1 MAIIFPFLYR
11 LWSRGVEQ
19 LWPGA
24 GLNLTINT
32 DRKNIFNPPIAINVN
47 INERLPRESM
57 LLNQFSFYPSH
68 AHWIAPTICWLLEI
82 FNQNPMDILSLF
94 NFSNVLWRLDV
105 VQFFVRIFVL
115 SVDEESRI
123 VPFPAVDS
131 CAPWPPGH
139 DSPQIQIE
147 LLDEGWGQPASW
159 GGIWTMIR

>member
-11 LWSRGVEQ
+11 LWSRGWSSSGLVPATTSPFILTEQ
-19 LWPGA
+19 
-24 GLNLTINT
+24 
-32 DRKNIFNPPIAINVN
+32 NIFNPTIAINVN

-115 SVDEESRI
+115 SVDEESLI
-123 VPFPAVDS
+123 VPWSQRWTAVPPDRPATTQHKYKLS
-131 CAPWPPGH
+131 C
-139 DSPQIQIE
+139 
-147 LLDEGWGQPASW
+147 
-159 GGIWTMIR
+159 

>member
-1 MAIIFPFLYR
+1 MEPR
-11 LWSRGVEQ
+11 VEQ

-24 GLNLTINT
+24 GHNLAIYT
-32 DRKNIFNPPIAINVN
+32 DRKNIFNPTIAINVN
-47 INERLPRESM
+47 INERLSRESM

-115 SVDEESRI
+115 SVVKKVWLYHGPRGGQLC
-123 VPFPAVDS
+123 PLTARPRLATNTNW
-131 CAPWPPGH
+131 AARWGLRPGYFVRGN
-139 DSPQIQIE
+139 
-147 LLDEGWGQPASW
+147 LDND
-159 GGIWTMIR
+159 M